1 MDALLKCDKVQT
13 QLTNYACSL
22 DYDMLPSDVI
32 QAAKARIVDTLGVLV
47 SGFDGEPCK
56 VIRNLAKELNYPGRS
71 TILGTNWKTSVEMAA
86 LVNGTTARYAE
97 LTDIYHWPGQR
108 VRAPEATPSPPSLA
122 WLSTQPQA
130 ARNLSPPWV
139 LSYEVFCR
147 ISDAFHNKGFD
158 AVNFGCIATALASA
172 KLLKLTPEQT
182 AQALSLAAAP
192 NVILKQVRVDNLTMF
207 KVAAAGHAARAG
219 VFAALMARAG
229 MEGPHLPFEGRHGWC
244 NHVSIGPLS
253 FDVMGGQ
260 GSDFKLPTTGIK
272 YRPCAGNTISSVLA
286 AEKIAPLPDTD
297 AVKRIVVEVY
307 ERAKIAS
314 GTGEHF
320 WAPET
325 PGTADHSIPYLVAAT
340 LIEGTVTHH
349 SFDKAHL
356 ANAKIRALT
365 KKVQVE
371 ANDDFTRAYERIPV
385 QHRTRVT
392 VTMDDGRTITGN
404 AGGDENDLSAP
415 CTDAQIDAKFR
426 ELAGGVL
433 GEKRLNDT
441 LRTLW
446 ALQDVTN
453 VDAIAQGLVIS

>member
-1 MDALLKCDKVQT
+1 MDAHLKRDKVQA
-13 QLTNYACSL
+13 QLASYACSL
-22 DYDMLPSDVI
+22 DYDRLPPDVI

-56 VIRNLAKELNYPGRS
+56 VTRNLAKELNYPGRS
-71 TILGTNWKTSVEMAA
+71 TILGTDWKTSVEMAA

-97 LTDIYHWPGQR
+97 LTDIYHWPGSAYGHPSDTI
-108 VRAPEATPSPPSLA
+108 APLFSVAEHAGASGKEFITA
-122 WLSTQPQA
+122 V
-130 ARNLSPPWV
+130 V

-172 KLLKLTPEQT
+172 RLLKLTPEQT
-182 AQALSLAAAP
+182 AHALSLAAVP

-229 MEGPHLPFEGRHGWC
+229 MEGPHLPFEGRYGWC
-244 NHVSIGPLS
+244 NHVSIEPLS

-260 GSDFKLPTTGIK
+260 GSDFKLPVTGIK
-272 YRPCAGNTISSVLA
+272 HRPCAGNTISSVLA
-286 AEKIAPLPDTD
+286 AEQIAPLPDTD
-297 AVKRIVVEVY
+297 AVERIVVEVY

-356 ANAKIRALT
+356 ADAKIRALT

-371 ANDDFTRAYERIPV
+371 ANDEFTRAYESTPV
-385 QHRTRVT
+385 QHRTRIT
-392 VTMDDGRTITGN
+392 VTLNDGWTLSGD

-426 ELAGGVL
+426 KLAGSAL
-433 GEKRLNDT
+433 GEKRLNDS

-446 ALQDVTN
+446 ALQDVAN
-453 VDAIAQGLVIS
+453 VDVIARGLVIS

>member
-1 MDALLKCDKVQT
+1 MSSAKHDKVQS
-13 QLTNYACSL
+13 QLTRYTCDL
-22 DYDMLPSDVI
+22 TFEKIPPVVV

-56 VIRNLAKELNYPGRS
+56 VVRKLAKELDYPGRS
-71 TILGTNWKTSVEMAA
+71 TILGTGWKTSLEMAA

-97 LTDIYHWPGQR
+97 LTDIYHWPGSAYGHPSDTI
-108 VRAPEATPSPPSLA
+108 APIFSVAEHAGASGRELITA
-122 WLSTQPQA
+122 V
-130 ARNLSPPWV
+130 V

-147 ISDAFHNKGFD
+147 MSDVFHNKGFD

-172 KLLKLTPEQT
+172 KLLKLSADET
-182 AQALSLAAAP
+182 AHALSLAAVP

-229 MEGPHLPFEGRHGWC
+229 MEGPHLPFEGKAGWC
-244 NHVSIGPLS
+244 NHVSLEPLS
-253 FDVMGGQ
+253 FDVMGGE
-260 GSDFKLPTTGIK
+260 GSDFKLPITGIK

-286 AEKIAPLPDTD
+286 AERIAPLANPD
-297 AVKRIVVEVY
+297 AVKNIVVEVY
-307 ERAKIAS
+307 GRAKVAS

-320 WAPET
+320 WAPTT

-356 ANAKIRALT
+356 ADPNIRALT
-365 KKVQVE
+365 NKVSVE
-371 ANDDFTRAYERIPV
+371 ENSEFTIGYESIPV

-392 VTMDDGRTITGN
+392 VTMEDGRIIAGE
-404 AGGDENDLSAP
+404 AGGDDNDLSAP
-415 CTDAQIDAKFR
+415 RTDAQIDEKFR
-426 ELAGGVL
+426 KLAGAAL
-433 GEKRLNDT
+433 GESRTNAT
-441 LRTLW
+441 LGQLW
-446 ALQDVTN
+446 ALQEVADVG
-453 VDAIAQGLVIS
+453 VIAPGLVVPQ

>member
-71 TILGTNWKTSVEMAA
+71 TILGTNWKNFRRNGGTGERHYGSLCRTDRHLPLARAACTGTRSDTVAPIFSVAEHAA
-86 LVNGTTARYAE
+86 R
-97 LTDIYHWPGQR
+97 
-108 VRAPEATPSPPSLA
+108 
-122 WLSTQPQA
+122 QA

-229 MEGPHLPFEGRHGWC
+229 M
-244 NHVSIGPLS
+244 
-253 FDVMGGQ
+253 
-260 GSDFKLPTTGIK
+260 
-272 YRPCAGNTISSVLA
+272 AGLRTSRSKA
-286 AEKIAPLPDTD
+286 
-297 AVKRIVVEVY
+297 
-307 ERAKIAS
+307 
-314 GTGEHF
+314 
-320 WAPET
+320 
-325 PGTADHSIPYLVAAT
+325 GTAGAIMSRSGRSRST
-340 LIEGTVTHH
+340 LWGG
-349 SFDKAHL
+349 K
-356 ANAKIRALT
+356 ALT
-365 KKVQVE
+365 SSCRRPASSIV
-371 ANDDFTRAYERIPV
+371 PV
-385 QHRTRVT
+385 QEIRFRRRWQRRKSRLCRIRTR
-392 VTMDDGRTITGN
+392 
-404 AGGDENDLSAP
+404 
-415 CTDAQIDAKFR
+415 
-426 ELAGGVL
+426 
-433 GEKRLNDT
+433 
-441 LRTLW
+441 
-446 ALQDVTN
+446 
-453 VDAIAQGLVIS
+453 